1 MQNLELIEKKL
12 IELKKKTKKHFEYNI
27 PTIWYGNS
35 ENPIIENVN
44 FFDFHLNQIK
54 FIKESKTQSI
64 EKSSKWSDNAIIYN
78 MFIRLSSAFDHNNDG
93 KINIDPTKEK
103 YKETGT
109 FLKTI
114 AILPYLKSLGINTLY
129 FLPVTSIG
137 IDEKK
142 GTLGSPYS
150 IRNPY
155 KLDENLSE
163 PILDM
168 EIETQFKALI
178 EAAHHLGFKV
188 VCEFVFRTASVDSDL
203 ALEHPE
209 WFYWIKSKINN
220 RGVDAKNEKQYGPSI
235 FTKEELSKIKE
246 KITAGDFTNLPS
258 PHLVYKE
265 MFTPTPPKVARV
277 EQKIRGLLDKKNEV
291 KIPGAFA
298 DWPPNDTQPV
308 WSDVT
313 YLKLYTLPEFNY
325 IAYNTVRMYD
335 KKLTNAENEAVD
347 LWNYIIDI
355 IPYYQ
360 ENFGID
366 GVMIDMGHA
375 LPPKLRE
382 HIVEKAREINP
393 EFVFWE
399 ENFVLSKKS
408 ADEGYNAVLGYLPFD
423 QHIHWKMRQIIKLF
437 SEQKLEIPFFATPET
452 HNTPRA
458 FSRFEN
464 IEYSKL
470 AYLINSFLPIPL
482 FIHSGFELG
491 EKHPVNTG
499 LDFKPEDYEKYPSEK
514 LPLFS
519 ESMLNWNSENNII
532 SFIQK
537 VNEIKLR
544 LIQEDNNIHG
554 HSIVD
559 IESNKEEIVCFLRR
573 CNSTKKEILI
583 AGNFHHQN
591 VISAEIDLLEGAKS
605 FKDELSNNE
614 FQIEN
619 NKLKL
624 NLKPFEFVVGEI
636 GLIQ

>member
-1 MQNLELIEKKL
+1 MINLESIEKRL
-12 IELKKKTKKHFEYNI
+12 TELKKKQKKQFDYYI
-27 PTIWYGNS
+27 PTIWQVNTDIIG
-35 ENPIIENVN
+35 IENVN
-44 FFDFHLNQIK
+44 FADFYLSQIK
-54 FIKESKTQSI
+54 QIKDLKNEQADN
-64 EKSSKWSDNAIIYN
+64 KSNWSNDAIIYN
-78 MFIRLSSAFDHNNDG
+78 MFIRFGSAFDHNNDG
-93 KINIDPTKEK
+93 KISIEQLKDN

-114 AILPYLKSLGINTLY
+114 AMLPYLKSLGINTLY

-155 KLDENLSE
+155 KLDENLAE
-163 PILDM
+163 PILEMD
-168 EIETQFKALI
+168 IETQFKALI

-220 RGVDAKNEKQYGPSI
+220 RTNDPKNEKQYGPPL
-235 FTKEELSKIKE
+235 FTKDELSKINE
-246 KITAGDFTNLPS
+246 KINNADFNNLPS
-258 PHLVYKE
+258 PHTAHKE
-265 MFTPTPPKVARV
+265 LFTSIPPKVARV

-313 YLKLYTLPEFNY
+313 YLKLYTDPDFNY

-335 KKLTNAENEAVD
+335 KKLSKPENEATE

-360 ENFGID
+360 NNFGID

-375 LPPKLRE
+375 LPAILRE
-382 HIVEKAREINP
+382 KIVEKAKLINP
-393 EFVFWE
+393 DFVFWE

-423 QHIHWKMRQIIKLF
+423 QHVNWKMRKVIKLF
-437 SEQKLEIPFFATPET
+437 SEKKLEIPFFATPET

-458 FSRFEN
+458 YSRFGD

-470 AYLINSFLPIPL
+470 AYLFNAFLPVPL

-491 EKHPVNTG
+491 EENPVNTG
-499 LDFKPEDYEKYPSEK
+499 LDFATEDYIKYPAEK

-519 ESMLNWNSENNII
+519 ESMLNWTSEINII
-532 SFIQK
+532 EYIKS
-537 VNEIKLR
+537 VNSIKSK
-544 LIQEDNNIHG
+544 LIQENN
-554 HSIVD
+554 D
-559 IESNKEEIVCFLRR
+559 INTSTIIDIDTNKEQVVAFLRR
-573 CNSTKKEILI
+573 CDSTKKEILI
-583 AGNFHHQN
+583 AGNLN
-591 VISAEIDLLEGAKS
+591 PSSTLEVEIDLLYGANKFS
-605 FKDELSNNE
+605 DEISNKT
-614 FQIEN
+614 FSIDN
-619 NKLKL
+619 NILQL
-624 NLKPFEFVVGEI
+624 TLKPFECIVGEI
-636 GLIQ
+636 DLNV